1 MSKNILIGIALVLTL
16 SCALTVALVQQ
27 LTDSDRVETIAHRIA
42 DFDLPAGYQTDYAV
56 DVLDYTIAAYKSDD
70 EQTHLVFVQGP
81 SGIIPNESVIA
92 GYIPNTSRHADWHAT
107 TVLSTEQ
114 RTIRDQPAT
123 LTISERT
130 NGEGQRYRSANLVFS
145 GREGTALLVF
155 NQPVTQWDDESVD
168 TFIQSIH

>member
-1 MSKNILIGIALVLTL
+1 MNRNVSVYIA
-16 SCALTVALVQQ
+16 VALMLGTIVLVAFVQRA
-27 LTDSDRVETIAHRIA
+27 TDADRVETIAHRIA
-42 DFDLPAGYQTDYAV
+42 DFDLPDGYQTDYAI
-56 DVLDYTIAAYKSDD
+56 DVLDYTIAAYKSND

-92 GYIPNTSRHADWHAT
+92 GYIPNTSRHADWHEA
-107 TVLSTEQ
+107 TVLTTEQ

-145 GREGTALLVF
+145 GREGTALLVI

-168 TFIQSIH
+168 MFIQSIH

>member
-1 MSKNILIGIALVLTL
+1 MKRNILIGVTFVLTL
-16 SCALTVALVQQ
+16 SCALTVALVQR
-27 LTDSDRVETIAHRIA
+27 LTDSDRVEIMAHRIA
-42 DFDLPAGYQTDYAV
+42 DFDLPQGYQTDYAV

-81 SGIIPNESVIA
+81 SGIIPNESIIA
-92 GYIPNTSRHADWHAT
+92 GYVPSTSRHADWHAA
-107 TVLSTEQ
+107 TVLYTEQ
-114 RTIRDQPAT
+114 RTIRNQPAT

-145 GREGTALLVF
+145 GREGTALLVI
-155 NQPVTQWDDESVD
+155 NQPVMQWDDAWVD